1 MSGVTAKVT
10 ATAMA
15 IKPSTCA
22 QAIDVRFA
30 QIAMDNDARCA
41 PPFVTC
47 AAKPWHKRL
56 KWALAACD
64 HVNHGIFAA
73 RSTIAGQREN
83 H

>member
-30 QIAMDNDARCA
+30 QIAMDKDLRCA

-47 AAKPWHKRL
+47 AAMRV
-56 KWALAACD
+56 ATAAKVGFGCL
-64 HVNHGIFAA
+64 
-73 RSTIAGQREN
+73 
-83 H
+83 